1 MKITDFKDKA
11 HNRLHELLTEEDD
24 LKDAEDYTISQIISG
39 IVDDAFNAIG
49 LSRKTNSNEEEKE
62 ESVRMKDGKPVVKVY
77 NSDFDPN
84 IDYGFN
90 LVFEK
95 ACDPAS
101 DIKFT
106 DQDSPS
112 KIIKPDFENE
122 RKL

>member
-1 MKITDFKDKA
+1 MKITHFKDKA
-11 HNRLHELLTEEDD
+11 YNRFYELLTEDDDFEDVD
-24 LKDAEDYTISQIISG
+24 DRTLSQTISD
-39 IVDDAFNAIG
+39 IVDEAFNAIG

-101 DIKFT
+101 DTEFT

-112 KIIKPDFENE
+112 KIIKADFKNG